1 VQELITPASLANRVR
16 QRRTTHQGSFLIV
29 EGASDAKFYGQLI
42 DKACCQ
48 LLPPAQNRDKA
59 IAALK
64 ILQQSSIEGVVAIVD
79 KDFDELN
86 GTLPDLPNLFF
97 TDTHDLETMLLK
109 SPALEKLL
117 GEFASEE
124 KLEKFGRDVREVI
137 LAAGCTI
144 GYLLWVSLQDGLH
157 LTFEGIDF
165 PKFIDEQTLTIDEA
179 RLIEEVKK
187 KSQKAGL
194 KTPELQQRLHR
205 QKAPTHDR
213 WQVCRGHDLINI
225 LVMGFRKALGSK
237 QSNKVTVE
245 ILERDLRLAYEQRY
259 FQTTQLHGTIGQWE
273 RHHPAYRILPSC

>member
-1 VQELITPASLANRVR
+1 VQELITPEAIANRVR

-64 ILQQSSIEGVVAIVD
+64 MLQQPLLPGVIAIVD
-79 KDFDELN
+79 KDFDDLN
-86 GTLPDLPNLFF
+86 GTLPDVPNLFF

-124 KLEKFGRDVREVI
+124 KLEKFGRDLREVI

-165 PKFIDEQTLTIDEA
+165 PKFIDDLTLTIDEA
-179 RLIEEVKK
+179 KLIEEVKK
-187 KSQKAGL
+187 KSQKLGL
-194 KTPELQQRLHR
+194 KTPELQQRLNR

-225 LVMGFRKALGSK
+225 LVVGFRKTLGSK
-237 QSNKVTVE
+237 RSNEVTVE
-245 ILERDLRLAYEQRY
+245 ILERELRLAYEQVY
-259 FQTTQLHGTIGQWE
+259 FQTTQLYGAIGQWE
-273 RHHPAYRILPSC
+273 TEHPTYQVLKLV